1 MRYMLLVRERNG
13 EVEVGTGGGVGV
25 EAGTEQ
31 TGVWAGTTVL

>member
-25 EAGTEQ
+25 EAGADKRV
-31 TGVWAGTTVL
+31 VWAGTTVL